1 MSQTNISLIRDA
13 LKKRGIVNETLING
27 ILAVVG
33 KESNFKPQSEN
44 LNYSAKR
51 IREVWPYIKEAEAA
65 KLANNPQA
73 LGNKV
78 YGGTPGKP
86 KYGNTAP
93 GDGYKYRGRGFNQ
106 VTFKGQYFSL
116 GNKLGVDLL
125 NNPDLLNDP
134 KIAAAA
140 LAEYY
145 AGAFKSGA
153 KFIKDFYKIDINALL
168 PGADP
173 RTLLM
178 IATNANSGWKKA
190 RNIVEREYNKAL
202 VYFDQ
207 LQKLKTE
214 TISQVK
220 KAAPAVLP
228 LILLGVL
235 LLLLNKK

>member
-27 ILAVVG
+27 VLAVVG

-78 YGGTPGKP
+78 YSN

-116 GNKLGVDLL
+116 GNKIGVDLL

-168 PGADP
+168 PGTNP

>member
-44 LNYSAKR
+44 LKYSAKR
-51 IREVWPYIKEAEAA
+51 IREVWPYIKENEAA
-65 KLANNPQA
+65 KLANDPQA

-78 YGGTPGKP
+78 YGN

-116 GNKLGVDLL
+116 GNKLNVDLL

-153 KFIKDFYKIDINALL
+153 KFIKDFYKIDINSLL
-168 PGADP
+168 PGTDP

-190 RNIVEREYNKAL
+190 RNIVEKEYNKAL

-207 LQKLKTE
+207 FQKLKGE
-214 TISQVK
+214 TITQVK
-220 KAAPAVLP
+220 KAAPAVIP
-228 LILLGVL
+228 LILLGL
-235 LLLLNKK
+235 LLLFMNKK

>member
-1 MSQTNISLIRDA
+1 MSQTNISLIREA

-78 YGGTPGKP
+78 YGG

-93 GDGYKYRGRGFNQ
+93 SDGFAYRGRGFNQ

-153 KFIKDFYKIDINALL
+153 KFIKDFYKIDINSLL
-168 PGADP
+168 PGTDP

-190 RNIVEREYNKAL
+190 RNIVEKEYNKAL

-207 LQKLKTE
+207 LQKLKGE
-214 TISQVK
+214 TITQVK
-220 KAAPAVLP
+220 KAAPMVLP

-235 LLLLNKK
+235 LLLFNKK

>member
-78 YGGTPGKP
+78 YGG

-93 GDGYKYRGRGFNQ
+93 GDGFAYRGRGFNQ

-116 GNKLGVDLL
+116 GNKLGVNLL

-153 KFIKDFYKIDINALL
+153 KFIKDFYKIDINALI
-168 PGADP
+168 PGTDP

-190 RNIVEREYNKAL
+190 RNIVEREYNKAM

-207 LQKLKTE
+207 LQKFKGE

-220 KAAPAVLP
+220 KAAPMVLP

-235 LLLLNKK
+235 LLLFNKK

>member
-1 MSQTNISLIRDA
+1 MSQTNIALIREA

-44 LNYSAKR
+44 LKYSAKR

-65 KLANNPQA
+65 KLANDPQA

-78 YGGTPGKP
+78 YGN

-153 KFIKDFYKIDINALL
+153 KFIKDFYKIDINSLL
-168 PGADP
+168 PGTDP

-190 RNIVEREYNKAL
+190 RNIVEKEYNKAL

-207 LQKLKTE
+207 LQKLKGE
-214 TISQVK
+214 TITQVK
-220 KAAPAVLP
+220 KAAPMVLP